1 MYSEPSE
8 TSNMDLFTKIVDCI
22 QLLTIFTKHFM
33 LFVLQ
38 GYEYASNKTQQN
50 PGVLSF
56 IWQKIRIAIS
66 ANLFLNS
73 ILSSHYYLAVT
84 DYSQSQCTCLSFQID
99 SPFHMNTYK
108 INQWLFKLIASFS
121 NFFGES
127 KEIQSKL

>member
-56 IWQKIRIAIS
+56 ISQKIRTAIS
-66 ANLFLNS
+66 ANFFLNL
-73 ILSSHYYLAVT
+73 ILSSHYYLAVR
-84 DYSQSQCTCLSFQID
+84 
-99 SPFHMNTYK
+99 H
-108 INQWLFKLIASFS
+108 
-121 NFFGES
+121 
-127 KEIQSKL
+127 